1 MLRRALIVLV
11 AVVAVS
17 WAASIR
23 LYLKDGTYH
32 VVREYQVREDR
43 VRYYSLERGD
53 WEEIPL
59 ELIDL
64 EKTKAE
70 VRERQEAL
78 EQESKV
84 LSAEEKVEREQRE
97 EAAKVPQ
104 DVGVYWVNGNH
115 LQALKQAEPKV
126 VTSKRRS
133 VLKILSPVPMVAG
146 KATVELEGERS
157 TNVVTNVS
165 SEFYIRLA
173 VEERFGIIK
182 LTPKNGARVVE
193 KWSVV
198 PVTNEIIAEQQ
209 HVDIFRKQVD
219 DGVYKIWPKKP
230 LEPGEYGVV
239 EYTEGKGNTQ
249 IWDFSC
255 RPAATQ

>member
-1 MLRRALIVLV
+1 MLRRALILL
-11 AVVAVS
+11 ALA
-17 WAASIR
+17 AASWGANLR

-32 VVREYQVREDR
+32 VVREYEVLEDR
-43 VRYYSLERGD
+43 VRYYSVERGD

-59 ELIDL
+59 DL
-64 EKTKAE
+64 VDLQKTKAE
-70 VRERQEAL
+70 VRERREAV
-78 EQESKV
+78 EKEAAV

-97 EAAKVPQ
+97 EAARVPQ
-104 DVGVYWVNGNH
+104 DVGVFWVTGTE

-133 VLKILSPVPMVAG
+133 VLKILTPVPVVAG
-146 KATVELEGERS
+146 KATVELDGERS
-157 TNVVTNVS
+157 SNVVTS
-165 SEFYIRLA
+165 GKPEFYIRLA

-182 LTPKNGARVVE
+182 LAPKGGARVVE

-198 PVTNEIIAEQQ
+198 PVTNEIITEQQ
-209 HVDIFRKQVD
+209 HIDILRKQVD
-219 DGVYKIWPKKP
+219 DGVYKVWPKQP
-230 LEPGEYGVV
+230 LEPGEYAVV

-255 RPAATQ
+255 RPAANP